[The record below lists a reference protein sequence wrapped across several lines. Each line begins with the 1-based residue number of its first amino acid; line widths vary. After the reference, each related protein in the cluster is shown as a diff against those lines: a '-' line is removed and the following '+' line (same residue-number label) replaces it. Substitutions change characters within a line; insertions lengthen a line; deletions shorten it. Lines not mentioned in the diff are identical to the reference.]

1 MFTNLEQV
9 QARQESK
16 KNKNTFKKTAMEKT
30 KKVTLDFQNL

>member
-16 KNKNTFKKTAMEKT
+16 KNKNTFKKAELWKRQ
-30 KKVTLDFQNL
+30 KK